1 MYKLAFALPFLF
13 ALLHVNPAYAVEV
26 TGVVQI
32 MDQNNKVIVKK
43 NITFE
48 EGDNIYDIT
57 KNNFDVTETN
67 GMITGINGLVEKPT
81 ENIHWA
87 AFIDGKFVEI
97 SPDDVGLYANDI
109 LTWALRDLDKQEIMK

>member
-13 ALLHVNPAYAVEV
+13 ALLLVNPAYAVEV

-81 ENIHWA
+81 ENIHWV

-97 SPDDVGLYANDI
+97 SPDDVGLYANNI

>member
-13 ALLHVNPAYAVEV
+13 ALWLANPAYAVEV
-26 TGVVQI
+26 NGIIQI

-43 NITFE
+43 IITFE
-48 EGDNIYDIT
+48 EGDTIYNIT
-57 KNNFDVTETN
+57 KNNFDVAETN
-67 GMITGINGLVEKPT
+67 GIITGINGLVEKPT

-109 LTWALRDLDKQEIMK
+109 LTWALRDYDKQEIMK

>member
-1 MYKLAFALPFLF
+1 
-13 ALLHVNPAYAVEV
+13 LL
-26 TGVVQI
+26 GVFI
-32 MDQNNKVIVKK
+32 DIIKNNKVIVKK
-43 NITFE
+43 KITFE
-48 EGDNIYDIT
+48 EGDNIFDIT

-97 SPDDVGLYANDI
+97 SPDDIGLYANDI
-109 LTWALRDLDKQEIMK
+109 FNLGVKGSR